1 MVEAKVNLFPF
12 FPHNVTVPPLCD
24 ISNSPRGLLKKE
36 QKKIILKL
44 CKTENALGP
53 SLGGLEKY
61 KVPRHLALAFQQLH
75 LLALWRS

>member
-12 FPHNVTVPPLCD
+12 FPHNVTVPPLRVMLA
-24 ISNSPRGLLKKE
+24 ILLLKKE

-53 SLGGLEKY
+53 RLGGLEKY
-61 KVPRHLALAFQQLH
+61 QVPRHLALAFQQLH